1 MEKEEAKIRKTDMGR
16 KRHHMYHHTA
26 KYSSILSYE
35 EENGQLYTWK
45 KLRENLV
52 GERV

>member
-35 EENGQLYTWK
+35 EENGQLWK
-45 KLRENLV
+45 NLRENLV
-52 GERV
+52 GEI